1 MTTPRITP
9 PHPDKIAL
17 PPGRIVQPIAGTTRW
32 DRKGR
37 ALGVWGVDFPAR
49 LHVEISPG
57 DLRPLTDAEERLAR
71 RIGYL

>member
-1 MTTPRITP
+1 MTAPWISTPQP
-9 PHPDKIAL
+9 EKIAL
-17 PPGRIVQPIAGTTRW
+17 PPGRIFRPVEGTIRW

-37 ALGVWGVDFPAR
+37 ELGIWGVDFPAR

-71 RIGYL
+71 RIWP